1 MDLAS
6 LPVSRIRDLVNN
18 NVDTMFFTG
27 EAGKDRRTFI
37 VVDGQTAEITPWVID
52 RVKLTDNKKAPT
64 KKRRH
69 KVDPDTG
76 LTKRQQRAEW
86 NRLFG
91 KKKS

>member
-1 MDLAS
+1 MDNL
-6 LPVSRIRDLVNN
+6 
-18 NVDTMFFTG
+18 T
-27 EAGKDRRTFI
+27 K
-37 VVDGQTAEITPWVID
+37 QT
-52 RVKLTDNKKAPT
+52 KKPT

-91 KKKS
+91 KKKT

>member
-1 MDLAS
+1 MD
-6 LPVSRIRDLVNN
+6 
-18 NVDTMFFTG
+18 
-27 EAGKDRRTFI
+27 
-37 VVDGQTAEITPWVID
+37 
-52 RVKLTDNKKAPT
+52 KLTDNKKAPT